1 MNWAI
6 EVASAPTSRLLF
18 PTDLRATNTIENAH
32 KDIAKKQNTHSDTI
46 NTRSHNSILQGEYNF
61 IKIKSFTIL
70 FLVLLLSWLIKF
82 SKLQSNTQKFNYS
95 WKCTQI
101 SDKIVKYVGQSTQDI
116 EIHGQYMFILS
127 SDIYSLVF
135 EVLPTR
141 RRFFSTITQAWP
153 KLCFLREDLFSHA
166 VLIIFIQS
174 YSQCFIILETLWK
187 LHFILSS
194 VEIGRHKKSPL
205 QHGKVIFSP
214 ENPL

>member
-1 MNWAI
+1 M
-6 EVASAPTSRLLF
+6 
-18 PTDLRATNTIENAH
+18 
-32 KDIAKKQNTHSDTI
+32 
-46 NTRSHNSILQGEYNF
+46 QGVHNF
-61 IKIKSFTIL
+61 IKIESFTIL
-70 FLVLLLSWLIKF
+70 FLVLPLSWLIKF

-101 SDKIVKYVGQSTQDI
+101 SDKIVKYVGRSKYPRYWDSYPIYVYFTI
-116 EIHGQYMFILS
+116 R
-127 SDIYSLVF
+127 YSLFF

-166 VLIIFIQS
+166 VLIIFIRS

-205 QHGKVIFSP
+205 QHGKVIFSS